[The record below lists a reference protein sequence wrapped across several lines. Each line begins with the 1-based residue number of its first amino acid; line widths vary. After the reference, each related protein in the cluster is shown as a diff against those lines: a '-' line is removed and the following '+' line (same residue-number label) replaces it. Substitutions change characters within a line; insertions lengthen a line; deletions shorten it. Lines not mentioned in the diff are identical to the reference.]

1 MGEIKHFAIFFFL
14 SVKCLNSFLIKN
26 LGEPRKPGE
35 SGGNVNV
42 VCNKIINGQ
51 KWTIVSDGAD
61 GSEAFK
67 WTKENFEE
75 LFPSISTSDKEEAMN
90 SVLTKLAE
98 ILPTEN
104 RTKGENILPGHKGNF
119 LISGTTDDSSE
130 ITATFYGGKK
140 QKQTLI
146 SIASMNQFP
155 FFNSSFTFSQNT

>member
-1 MGEIKHFAIFFFL
+1 
-14 SVKCLNSFLIKN
+14 
-26 LGEPRKPGE
+26 
-35 SGGNVNV
+35 
-42 VCNKIINGQ
+42 
-51 KWTIVSDGAD
+51 
-61 GSEAFK
+61 
-67 WTKENFEE
+67 
-75 LFPSISTSDKEEAMN
+75 MN